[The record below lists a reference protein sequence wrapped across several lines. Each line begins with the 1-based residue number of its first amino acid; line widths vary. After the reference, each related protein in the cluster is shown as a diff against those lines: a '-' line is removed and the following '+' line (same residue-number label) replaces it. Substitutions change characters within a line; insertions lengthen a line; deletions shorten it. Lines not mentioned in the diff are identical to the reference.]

1 MHITYPH
8 TCTHLHIH
16 LHIHIDQI
24 GKAECARAEGTAWC
38 RHGDQK
44 KGLQKIRWALEVAR
58 GLGNKPLMCEC
69 LMNMGQACAQVC
81 VFLCCVSLCAVSVWC
96 LCSCGVFVQCWGVSL
111 CVVASVSLWYL
122 PVVSLCGISLW
133 CLSVGCLCVV
143 SVWCLCAMS
152 MSVSVCLCV
161 CVSVCLCGCGCGCG
175 CGCVCGDGEWRAG
188 RVYEVGVG

>member
-96 LCSCGVFVQCWGVSL
+96 LCSCGVFVQCWG
-111 CVVASVSLWYL
+111 
-122 PVVSLCGISLW
+122 LW

-161 CVSVCLCGCGCGCG
+161 CVSVA
-175 CGCVCGDGEWRAG
+175 VAVAVAVSVQEAKQRIHA
-188 RVYEVGVG
+188 